1 MGLILRTTKGTPLT
15 YQEMDG
21 NLTYLEG
28 MSGGPSGSAFT
39 GSFSGSFT
47 GSYFGTASYAISA
60 SWAPGGGSIFPYTG
74 SALITGSL
82 GVTGSLKIIDGG
94 NIPNFHISRSINGFL
109 YEAKIENYND
119 GVSAASS
126 LLISSNIGK
135 MEFGQLSSTHT
146 TYTVYGQTGDTFIRS
161 GVGSRNLNILTDP
174 NNTGKILFFSRLNPT
189 TDSTIPSFAIDGL
202 RSGFGTLPF
211 SNSAL
216 SIKGST
222 SGSSN
227 YSLQIQNSAGSS
239 SLYVR
244 DDGFVTISG
253 NVEVTGSITGSFTGS
268 LQGSSSY
275 ALTASY
281 APSITQELS
290 ISGTLSSDTVNLL
303 DTIPVTFL
311 SAQGSN
317 TIIIIT
323 GAICVRKAGTAYTT
337 AGQLRLRYSSSGT
350 SCLTIMDNTGLIG
363 TSDYTYVNYAVN
375 DAFSGTDIND
385 NIQFTC
391 TDTISGGTGG
401 LYYKIDYKIIDF
413 N

>member
-47 GSYFGTASYAISA
+47 GSYFGT
-60 SWAPGGGSIFPYTG
+60 
-74 SALITGSL
+74 
-82 GVTGSLKIIDGG
+82 
-94 NIPNFHISRSINGFL
+94 
-109 YEAKIENYND
+109 
-119 GVSAASS
+119 
-126 LLISSNIGK
+126 
-135 MEFGQLSSTHT
+135 
-146 TYTVYGQTGDTFIRS
+146 
-161 GVGSRNLNILTDP
+161 
-174 NNTGKILFFSRLNPT
+174 
-189 TDSTIPSFAIDGL
+189 
-202 RSGFGTLPF
+202 
-211 SNSAL
+211 
-216 SIKGST
+216 
-222 SGSSN
+222 
-227 YSLQIQNSAGSS
+227 
-239 SLYVR
+239 
-244 DDGFVTISG
+244 
-253 NVEVTGSITGSFTGS
+253 
-268 LQGSSSY
+268 SSY
-275 ALTASY
+275 SNNSLTSSYSLTASY

-290 ISGTLSSDTVNLL
+290 ISGTLSSNTVNLL
-303 DTIPVTFL
+303 DTVPVTFL